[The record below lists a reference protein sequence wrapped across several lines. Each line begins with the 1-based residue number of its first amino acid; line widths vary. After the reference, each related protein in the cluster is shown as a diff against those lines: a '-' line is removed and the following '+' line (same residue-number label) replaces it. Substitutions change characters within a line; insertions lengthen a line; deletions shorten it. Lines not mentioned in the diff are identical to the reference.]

1 MGVRGAAALAALMGH
16 NALEGGTPATTGN
29 ECECVQGTW
38 RLSVSGPTPRTVSP
52 ASGGLTFIWKLPI
65 WSSSS
70 AISVSSHRICRKAST
85 CGVLIESDRCT
96 GRRAIC
102 REVGSV
108 RQDHSVTLTCLPQQ
122 RAGERG
128 RPTCAVDRPTPSSSS
143 SNSGSAAGD
152 SMLAGERA
160 IPPFGSG

>member
-1 MGVRGAAALAALMGH
+1 MGVRRAAALAAIMVH
-16 NALEGGTPATTGN
+16 DALEIGTPATAGN

-38 RLSVSGPTPRTVSP
+38 RLPVSSPTPRTVGP
-52 ASGGLTFIWKLPI
+52 AISGLTFIWKLPI

-85 CGVLIESDRCT
+85 CGVLVASDRCT

-108 RQDHSVTLTCLPQQ
+108 QQDHSVTLICLQQQ
-122 RAGERG
+122 RAGERVW
-128 RPTCAVDRPTPSSSS
+128 PTCAVDRPTPSSSP

-152 SMLAGERA
+152 SMLACERA
-160 IPPFGSG
+160 IPPFRSG